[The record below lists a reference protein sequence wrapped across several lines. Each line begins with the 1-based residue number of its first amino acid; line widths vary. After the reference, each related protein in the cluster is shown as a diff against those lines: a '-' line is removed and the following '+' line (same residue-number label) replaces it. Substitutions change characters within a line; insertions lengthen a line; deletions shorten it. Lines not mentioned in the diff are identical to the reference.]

1 MNNFKKKLTTTVTLL
16 TVLLTPTIASAA
28 TKYVEP
34 TIGLNYRTG
43 DSVDTQKI
51 GALPYGASVEV
62 LEITDSNWAKVKIN
76 DEVFYMSN
84 EYLSDT
90 PLVSEPIQQPEAIE
104 SEPVA
109 ETASYSGY
117 SLGTYRITHYCGCA
131 SCNGSWAGSPT
142 ASGSYPVSGRTVA
155 MADLPF
161 GTKVEINGQLYT
173 VEDRGV
179 PSGCVDIYV
188 DDHSV
193 ALNSGMY
200 YAEVRVVG

>member
-16 TVLLTPTIASAA
+16 TVLLTPTIANAA
-28 TKYVEP
+28 TKYVKP

-43 DSVDTQKI
+43 DSVESQKI

-62 LEITDSNWAKVKIN
+62 LDITESNWAKVQIG
-76 DEVFYMSN
+76 DDVFYMSN

-90 PLVSEPIQQPEAIE
+90 SLIAEPIQQAEPIE
-104 SEPVA
+104 TESV
-109 ETASYSGY
+109 ETTSYSCY

-131 SCNGSWAGSPT
+131 NCNGSWAGNPT
-142 ASGSYPVSGRTVA
+142 ASGSYPVAGRTIA

-161 GTKVEINGQLYT
+161 GTKVEINGQIYT

-188 DDHSV
+188 DNHSE

>member
-1 MNNFKKKLTTTVTLL
+1 MNLKNKILTMATLMA
-16 TVLLTPTIASAA
+16 VMLTPTITLAD

-34 TIGLNYRTG
+34 KIGLNYRTG
-43 DSVDTQKI
+43 DNVESQKI
-51 GALPYGASVEV
+51 GALPYGTSVEV
-62 LEITDSNWAKVKIN
+62 LEITDTNWAKVHIGN
-76 DEVFYMSN
+76 DVYFMSN
-84 EYLSDT
+84 EYLSDE
-90 PLVSEPIQQPEAIE
+90 PLVAEPIQQPE
-104 SEPVA
+104 PVT
-109 ETASYSGY
+109 ETTSYSCY

-131 SCNGSWAGSPT
+131 SCNGSWTGSPT
-142 ASGSYPVSGRTVA
+142 ASGAYPVSGRTVA

-161 GTKVEINGQLYT
+161 GTKVEINGQIYT

-188 DDHSV
+188 DSHSE

>member
-1 MNNFKKKLTTTVTLL
+1 MNNFKKKLATTVTLL
-16 TVLLTPTIASAA
+16 TVLLTPTLANAE

-34 TIGLNYRTG
+34 TIGLNYRVGNSTN
-43 DSVDTQKI
+43 TKKI
-51 GALPYGASVEV
+51 GALPYGSSVEV
-62 LEITDSNWAKVKIN
+62 L
-76 DEVFYMSN
+76 
-84 EYLSDT
+84 
-90 PLVSEPIQQPEAIE
+90 
-104 SEPVA
+104 
-109 ETASYSGY
+109 Y

-131 SCNGSWAGSPT
+131 SCNGSWTGSPT
-142 ASGSYPVSGRTVA
+142 ASGAYPVSGRTVA

-161 GTKVEINGQLYT
+161 GTKVEINGQIYT

-188 DDHSV
+188 DSHSE

>member
-1 MNNFKKKLTTTVTLL
+1 ML
-16 TVLLTPTIASAA
+16 
-28 TKYVEP
+28 
-34 TIGLNYRTG
+34 
-43 DSVDTQKI
+43 D
-51 GALPYGASVEV
+51 
-62 LEITDSNWAKVKIN
+62 ITDGNWAKVQIG
-76 DEVFYMSN
+76 DDVFYMSN

-90 PLVSEPIQQPEAIE
+90 SLIAEPIQQAEPIE
-104 SEPVA
+104 TESV
-109 ETASYSGY
+109 ETTSYSCY

-131 SCNGSWAGSPT
+131 NCNGSWAGNPT
-142 ASGSYPVSGRTVA
+142 ASGSYPVAGRTIA

-161 GTKVEINGQLYT
+161 GTKVEINGQIYT

-188 DDHSV
+188 DSHSE

>member
-16 TVLLTPTIASAA
+16 TVLLTPTLANAE

-34 TIGLNYRTG
+34 SIGLNYRTG
-43 DSVDTQKI
+43 DSVKSQKI

-62 LEITDSNWAKVKIN
+62 LDITESNWAKVQIGDN
-76 DEVFYMSN
+76 VFYMSN

-90 PLVSEPIQQPEAIE
+90 PLIAEPIQQAEPIE
-104 SEPVA
+104 TESV
-109 ETASYSGY
+109 ETTSHSCY

-131 SCNGSWAGSPT
+131 NCNGSWAGSPT
-142 ASGSYPVSGRTVA
+142 ASGAYPVAGRTVA

-161 GTKVEINGQLYT
+161 GTEVEINGQIYT

-188 DDHSV
+188 DNHSE

>member
-16 TVLLTPTIASAA
+16 TVLLTPTLANAE

-34 TIGLNYRTG
+34 SIGLNYRTC
-43 DSVDTQKI
+43 DSVESQKI

-62 LEITDSNWAKVKIN
+62 LDITEGNWAKVQIGDN
-76 DEVFYMSN
+76 VFYMSN

-90 PLVSEPIQQPEAIE
+90 PLIAEPIQQAEPIE
-104 SEPVA
+104 TESV
-109 ETASYSGY
+109 ETTSYSCY
-117 SLGTYRITHYCGCA
+117 SLGAYRITHYCGCA
-131 SCNGSWAGSPT
+131 NCNGSWAGSPT
-142 ASGSYPVSGRTVA
+142 ASGTYPVAGRTVA

-161 GTKVEINGQLYT
+161 GTKVEINGQIYT

-188 DDHSV
+188 DSHSK

-200 YAEVRVVG
+200 YADVRVVG

>member
-1 MNNFKKKLTTTVTLL
+1 
-16 TVLLTPTIASAA
+16 
-28 TKYVEP
+28 
-34 TIGLNYRTG
+34 
-43 DSVDTQKI
+43 
-51 GALPYGASVEV
+51 
-62 LEITDSNWAKVKIN
+62 
-76 DEVFYMSN
+76 MSN

-90 PLVSEPIQQPEAIE
+90 PLVAESIQQSEQIE
-104 SEPVA
+104 TKSV

-117 SLGTYRITHYCGCA
+117 SLGTYRITHYCGC
-131 SCNGSWAGSPT
+131 SICNGSWADSPT
-142 ASGSYPVSGRTVA
+142 ASGSYPVAGRTVA

-161 GTKVEINGQLYT
+161 GTKVEINGQIYT

-188 DDHSV
+188 DNHSE

>member
-16 TVLLTPTIASAA
+16 TVLLTPTLANAE

-34 TIGLNYRTG
+34 SIGLNYRTD
-43 DSVDTQKI
+43 DSVESQKI

-62 LEITDSNWAKVKIN
+62 LDITEGNWAKVQIGDN
-76 DEVFYMSN
+76 VFYMSN

-90 PLVSEPIQQPEAIE
+90 PLISEPIQQAEPIE
-104 SEPVA
+104 TESV
-109 ETASYSGY
+109 ETTSYSCY
-117 SLGTYRITHYCGCA
+117 SLGAYRITHYCGCA
-131 SCNGSWAGSPT
+131 NCNGSWAGSPT
-142 ASGSYPVSGRTVA
+142 ASGTYPVAGRTVA

-161 GTKVEINGQLYT
+161 GTKVEINGQIYT

-188 DDHSV
+188 GSHSE

>member
-1 MNNFKKKLTTTVTLL
+1 MNNFKKKLATTVTLL
-16 TVLLTPTIASAA
+16 TVLLTPTLANAE

-34 TIGLNYRTG
+34 TIGLNYRVGNSTN
-43 DSVDTQKI
+43 TKKI
-51 GALPYGASVEV
+51 GALPYGSSVEV
-62 LEITDSNWAKVKIN
+62 LEITDNNWAKVKI
-76 DEVFYMSN
+76 DDQMFYMSN
-84 EYLSDT
+84 EYLSDV
-90 PLVSEPIQQPEAIE
+90 PLVSEPILQSQPIE
-104 SEPVA
+104 SSPVA
-109 ETASYSGY
+109 TSYSGY

-131 SCNGSWAGSPT
+131 SCNGSWADSPT
-142 ASGSYPVSGRTVA
+142 ASGAYPVSGRTVA

-161 GTKVEINGQLYT
+161 GTKVEINGQIYT

-188 DDHSV
+188 DSHSE

>member
-1 MNNFKKKLTTTVTLL
+1 MAN
-16 TVLLTPTIASAA
+16 AE

-34 TIGLNYRTG
+34 TIGLNYRVGNSTN
-43 DSVDTQKI
+43 TKKI
-51 GALPYGASVEV
+51 GALPYGSSVEV
-62 LEITDSNWAKVKIN
+62 LEITDNNWAKVKI
-76 DEVFYMSN
+76 DDQMFYMSN
-84 EYLSDT
+84 EYLSDV
-90 PLVSEPIQQPEAIE
+90 PLVPEPILQSQSIE
-104 SEPVA
+104 SSPV
-109 ETASYSGY
+109 TTSYSGY
-117 SLGTYRITHYCGCA
+117 SLGTYRITHYCGCV

-142 ASGSYPVSGRTVA
+142 ASGAYPVAGRTVA

-161 GTKVEINGQLYT
+161 GTEVEINGQIYT

-188 DDHSV
+188 DNHSE